1 MNHSFR
7 RVQNMKLW
15 WMFLGCLLLFD
26 RQRIRWV
33 LVKRTSFSLF
43 ICGEIISSWNTQ
55 GRILQ
60 NLNLIANYSPV
71 KPNNILRQTFTE
83 KQTMRSDLW
92 QNWLHQMQYSVEYLL
107 ISRNSIWASST
118 KCHVDTESLLYPR
131 ICINIWL
138 DLMHQHLIM
147 WITCFYIYI

>member
-1 MNHSFR
+1 
-7 RVQNMKLW
+7 MKLW
-15 WMFLGCLLLFD
+15 WMFLGCSLLFD

-33 LVKRTSFSLF
+33 LVKRTSFSFF

-92 QNWLHQMQYSVEYLL
+92 QNMQYSLECFL
-107 ISRNSIWASST
+107 ISWNSIWASST
-118 KCHVDTESLLYPR
+118 KYHVDTESLLCPR

-147 WITCFYIYI
+147 WITCAFIYIYIYL